1 MNAGR
6 IESALFGAESM
17 WPEQYVFRQ
26 VDDAAPGR
34 RGKMMGVEI
43 KSGVHFRKKV
53 EVFFQKEIVVAG
65 NGCFKARGRIRFRP
79 KDGNGAGGAPLNT
92 SL

>member
-6 IESALFGAESM
+6 IESALFGTESM
-17 WPEQYVFRQ
+17 RPEQYVFRQ

-53 EVFFQKEIVVAG
+53 EVFFQKEIGVAG
-65 NGCFKARGRIRFRP
+65 NGCFKAQGRIRFRP
-79 KDGNGAGGAPLNT
+79 KDGNGADGAPLNT

>member
-1 MNAGR
+1 MNTGR
-6 IESALFGAESM
+6 IESALFGTESM
-17 WPEQYVFRQ
+17 GPEQYVLRQ

-53 EVFFQKEIVVAG
+53 EVFFQKEIGVAG
-65 NGCFKARGRIRFRP
+65 NGCFKAQGRIRFRP
-79 KDGNGAGGAPLNT
+79 KDGNGADGAPLNT